1 MHVLAIDQGTTG
13 TTTALYDTE
22 GRLVAKAYRE
32 FPQIYPRPGWVE
44 HDANAIWD
52 TLVATVREVLDQA
65 SVSVAAVG
73 ITNQRETTVLWRR
86 STGEPIHNAIVWQ
99 CRRTAGL
106 CEGLAEHAEV
116 FRART
121 GLPLDAYFS
130 GTKIK
135 WLLDHAVECPVD
147 DLLFGTIDTW
157 LIWKLTGGK
166 QHATDYT
173 NASRTLLFDIHRR
186 TWDAELCGLLDIPVS
201 ILPDVRTSVGDYGV
215 VEAVPELAGV
225 PICGVAGDQQAAL
238 FGHACFSRGQIKN
251 TYGTGCFL
259 IINTGGE
266 PIESHRGLITT
277 LAVDGRGEPC
287 YALEGSVFIGGA
299 VIQWL
304 RDGLGVLACAADS
317 EQAAVS
323 VRDTGGVYLVPAFAG
338 LGAPH
343 WDMHARGTIVG
354 LTSATKRVH
363 LIRAALE
370 SMAYQTRDVFVSME
384 AETGL
389 CAERLAVDGGASA
402 NDFLMQF
409 QADLLD
415 RPVVRP
421 ATVETT
427 SLGAAYLAGLRAGVW
442 ANAGEISELTAY
454 EREFRPQIDPGWRG
468 ELLRGWEKALRQ
480 TMAR

>member
-13 TTTALYDTE
+13 TTTALDDAS
-22 GRLVAKAYRE
+22 GRVVAKAYRE
-32 FPQIYPRPGWVE
+32 VPQIYPRPGWVE
-44 HDANAIWD
+44 HDANGIWD
-52 TLVATVREVLDQA
+52 TVVTTVREVLGQT
-65 SVSVAAVG
+65 SVKVAAVG
-73 ITNQRETTVLWRR
+73 ITNQRETTVLWRW
-86 STGEPIHNAIVWQ
+86 STGQPVHNAIVWQ
-99 CRRTAGL
+99 CRRTAGT
-106 CEGLAEHAEV
+106 CEGLAKHAEL

-135 WLLDHAVECPVD
+135 WLLDNAVECPVA

-157 LIWKLTGGK
+157 LIWKLTRGRE
-166 QHATDYT
+166 HATDYT
-173 NASRTLLFDIHRR
+173 NASRTLAFDIHRR
-186 TWDAELCGLLDIPVS
+186 MWDPELCGLLGVPMSVF
-201 ILPDVRTSVGDYGV
+201 PDVRPSVGDYGV
-215 VEAVPELAGV
+215 IEAIPELEGV

-259 IINTGGE
+259 IMNTGVQ
-266 PIESHRGLITT
+266 PIESRRGLITT
-277 LAVDGRGEPC
+277 LAADGRGEPC
-287 YALEGSVFIGGA
+287 YALEGSVFIAGA

-304 RDGLGVLACAADS
+304 RDGLGILASAADS

-354 LTSATKRVH
+354 LTSSSKRVH
-363 LIRAALE
+363 IIRAALE
-370 SMAYQTRDVFVSME
+370 SMAYQTRDVFATME

-389 CAERLAVDGGASA
+389 SAERLAVDGGASA

-421 ATVETT
+421 AMVETT
-427 SLGAAYLAGLRAGVW
+427 SLGAAYMAGLRAGVW
-442 ANAGEISELTAY
+442 TNAGEIEELTAY
-454 EREFRPQIDPGWRG
+454 EREFRPQIDPEWRS
-468 ELLRGWEKALRQ
+468 ELLKGWEKALRQ